1 MSAIKTWTCK
11 KFRQETQVSL
21 LNNYSIQLQNS
32 YRNETMELDK
42 FCNAWFGFDEDKLK
56 ETQILIEILTA
67 IPLQVMPSSVRKLAE
82 FYAAYDNPFK
92 WENKE
97 LRPDQLFFFGTRNFK
112 LSVQEKIEKRKGILE
127 CVKSSF
133 KLEDAFKIFDLTNVQ
148 FRREVKNNSGGE
160 DYLYIEDNKIVYGGY
175 DGLNQGGCGYND
187 PESVYYWPEEIFDL
201 VTNGMFKG
209 VQGELKRLFENYVVK

>member
-42 FCNAWFGFDEDKLK
+42 FCNAWFGFDEDKIK

-67 IPLQVMPSSVRKLAE
+67 VPLQVMPSSVSKLAE

-92 WENKE
+92 WEHKE
-97 LRPDQLFFFGTRNFK
+97 LRPDQLFFYGTRNFK
-112 LSVQEKIEKRKGILE
+112 LSVQEKIEKRNGIFE

-175 DGLNQGGCGYND
+175 DQTGGGGCNYHD
-187 PESVYYWPEEIFDL
+187 PESVYYWPEEIFNL

-209 VQGELKRLFENYVVK
+209 LQRELKSVFEGKEV